1 MAEDT
6 RAGLHDALA
15 AHLAAQEG
23 AGASGQDPAGVDRSG
38 IEAAARAHLD
48 ASDDKDDLQAR
59 YEDLHAQLAD
69 DPGDAELRAEESDA
83 ANRSRRWCRPSGS
96 LRAARSRRMWEARP
110 PTLDVGR
117 Q

>member
-83 ANRSRRWCRPSGS
+83 ANRLASVVQAQRVLEGRPV
-96 LRAARSRRMWEARP
+96 AAH
-110 PTLDVGR
+110 VGG
-117 Q
+117 